1 MFHQLIVTEGT
12 WRCMVDADTKTA
24 HCQPFFFHI
33 YTTGL
38 GNWQDFT
45 SEKEEKSPVQHNDQ
59 NLIKIWNQDVREHIF
74 SLVPDQFKIK
84 LYHYDPLTYS
94 NDQASLKK
102 YVKTNLIVTEKAI
115 SRVDSSEFIAK
126 NLDITNLQEPYIILD
141 IAALFRYEP
150 SKIHTVQYHKLEN
163 GKWLLGK
170 ELTLNS
176 VRFGFMGD
184 INPRLLA
191 KTKLFEVTQDGQV
204 LTYIDKM
211 IQINAQ
217 QQVYKFDPHSPSHLI
232 LDKMLPSMWKTNET
246 DEANIKQIVD
256 TIWSS

>member
-1 MFHQLIVTEGT
+1 L
-12 WRCMVDADTKTA
+12 A
-24 HCQPFFFHI
+24 
-33 YTTGL
+33 
-38 GNWQDFT
+38 NWQDFT
-45 SEKEEKSPVQHNDQ
+45 SKEDEKSPVQHNDQ

-94 NDQASLKK
+94 NDQDRLEKNIK
-102 YVKTNLIVTEKAI
+102 NNLIVTERTI
-115 SRVDSSEFIAK
+115 SRVDSSEFIVK

-150 SKIHTVQYHKLEN
+150 SKIHTVQYHKLDD

-170 ELTLNS
+170 KLTLNS

-217 QQVYKFDPHSPSHLI
+217 QQGKVYDFDPHSPSHFI